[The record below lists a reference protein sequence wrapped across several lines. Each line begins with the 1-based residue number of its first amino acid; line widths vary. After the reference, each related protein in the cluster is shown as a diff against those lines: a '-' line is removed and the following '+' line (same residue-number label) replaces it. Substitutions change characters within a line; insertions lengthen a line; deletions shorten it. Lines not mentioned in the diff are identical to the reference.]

1 MHTIEFWFDFGSNYS
16 YLSILRIRQ
25 LAADAGVQVR
35 LKPFMLGP
43 IFKSLG
49 WESSPFVLQTMKGNY
64 VWRDMQR
71 QCDKYGLRWQ
81 RPSVF
86 PRNALLAARVAL
98 QADGKPWLAAFCE
111 HVMQANFA
119 HDREIGDETVIA
131 AILDALGVDSETVIA
146 AARTEASKNALRE
159 RTAEAQ
165 ARGIFGAPMFFVG
178 DEMFWGND
186 RLEDAIAL
194 AVQHGAGE
202 PFGNVA
208 PRGPTGCSTG
218 MTTNKERGT

>member
-1 MHTIEFWFDFGSNYS
+1 MKNMEFWFDFGSNYS
-16 YLSILRIRQ
+16 YLSMMRIGA
-25 LAADAGVQVR
+25 LAADAGVRIQP
-35 LKPFMLGP
+35 KPFMLGP

-98 QADGKPWLAAFCE
+98 QGEGTFWLDSFCRQ
-111 HVMQANFA
+111 VMLANFA
-119 HDREIGDETVIA
+119 EDREIGDEAVIA
-131 AILDALGVDSETVIA
+131 GILAAIGAHGPLGADSGAIIA
-146 AARTEASKNALRE
+146 AARTDSCKAALRA

-178 DEMFWGND
+178 DEMLWGND
-186 RLEDAIAL
+186 RLEDAFAL
-194 AVQHGAGE
+194 AARHAAAQDLD
-202 PFGNVA
+202 
-208 PRGPTGCSTG
+208 
-218 MTTNKERGT
+218 

>member
-1 MHTIEFWFDFGSNYS
+1 MNHIEFWFDFGSNYS
-16 YLSILRIRQ
+16 YLSMLRIRR

-49 WESSPFVLQTMKGNY
+49 WETSPFVLQTMKGNY

-98 QADGKPWLAAFCE
+98 QGESRPWLDAFCE
-111 HVMQANFA
+111 QVMVANFA
-119 HDREIGDETVIA
+119 DDLDISDEAVISS
-131 AILDALGVDSETVIA
+131 ILAGLGADAEPLIA
-146 AARTEASKNALRE
+146 GSRSDACKAALRN
-159 RTAEAQ
+159 RSADAQ
-165 ARGIFGAPMFFVG
+165 TRGIFGAPMFFVG
-178 DEMFWGND
+178 SEMFWGND
-186 RLEDAIAL
+186 RLDDAIAL
-194 AVQHGAGE
+194 AAQQPSADSV
-202 PFGNVA
+202 
-208 PRGPTGCSTG
+208 
-218 MTTNKERGT
+218 